1 MESKKIVVEPPMSL
15 SEEEI
20 KQQSS
25 SRKRKR
31 NAGDLPHHQ
40 PETEE
45 KNNNSSESL
54 FINSVTKT
62 TITITAASA
71 TTAASTITT
80 TTENITVI
88 IPPEDPYNQIHIYLC
103 LGTHEHGRRGFTW
116 FKIDPTNPTFL
127 EEAPNESSSS
137 SSSSYNNISS
147 KANKKKKNK
156 KKKNQSPYILLN
168 PISRMP
174 STTGPDF
181 IAVPQHVPS
190 QNHKKLIYA
199 FGTDALSGL
208 KSLPGDCYS
217 SKALVCDFATT
228 SASPVWEELPTP
240 FPSPITF
247 FAGVASP
254 LDGKV
259 YAFGRLLSHPPNDC
273 YSYTYR
279 GLVFD
284 PSSRSWTPC
293 PAPTDLDYGYKSVAV
308 VHNEHENPSTSR
320 LVVFNYLRLPKAFN
334 LATTQWENAFS
345 HHPCPVR
352 HRDDDD
358 CDPTP
363 TSVGVGNLIYRFTH
377 RKLYVLDT
385 SSPKISFK
393 RVCGLNN
400 KLPTYWETY
409 GRPFLV
415 YLGKGKLCIVWG
427 CCSNSTEDA
436 RILHITCLKFWV
448 GMDNRKNRLRAVID
462 RCDRFRAYGVKL
474 YDVIAF

>member
-45 KNNNSSESL
+45 KNNNS
-54 FINSVTKT
+54 T
-62 TITITAASA
+62 
-71 TTAASTITT
+71 
-80 TTENITVI
+80 
-88 IPPEDPYNQIHIYLC
+88 
-103 LGTHEHGRRGFTW
+103 
-116 FKIDPTNPTFL
+116 
-127 EEAPNESSSS
+127 
-137 SSSSYNNISS
+137 
-147 KANKKKKNK
+147 
-156 KKKNQSPYILLN
+156 
-168 PISRMP
+168 
-174 STTGPDF
+174 
-181 IAVPQHVPS
+181 
-190 QNHKKLIYA
+190 
-199 FGTDALSGL
+199 
-208 KSLPGDCYS
+208 
-217 SKALVCDFATT
+217 LVCDFATT

-259 YAFGRLLSHPPNDC
+259 YAFGRLLSHHPNDC

-308 VHNEHENPSTSR
+308 VHNEHENPSSSR

-345 HHPCPVR
+345 AHHPFPVR
-352 HRDDDD
+352 DCDDDD

-385 SSPKISFK
+385 SSPKTSFK

-400 KLPTYWETY
+400 KLPTYRETY

-462 RCDRFRAYGVKL
+462 RCDRFRAYGVEL
-474 YDVIAF
+474 YDGAVMNELDGGVSFLDNADVEEVVPIYRLASSVATVRRVMDFKGDGRPESEFSGLPDDHTNYEGKMIALATVQRGWLEFISRGPNFLKIITALPMVSAAGGSGVFFKKSSILQSGSISFT